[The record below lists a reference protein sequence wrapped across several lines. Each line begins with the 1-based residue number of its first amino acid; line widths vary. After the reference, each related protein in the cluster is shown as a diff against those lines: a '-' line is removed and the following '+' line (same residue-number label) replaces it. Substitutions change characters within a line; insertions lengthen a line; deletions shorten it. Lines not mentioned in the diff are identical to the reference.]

1 MSFYEKADKECR
13 RTLALIDDVLAE
25 IGDEARQRWF
35 VDRFVH
41 LGTIQTH
48 GLDFVDIMRGFSRSA
63 VERACEAGWPKYEE
77 KKPQYRIARGEIGK
91 VLEPIPDH
99 E

>member
-1 MSFYEKADKECR
+1 MSFYEEADKESR

-25 IGDEARQRWF
+25 IADEARQRWF

-41 LGTIQTH
+41 LDTIQAH
-48 GLDFVDIMRGFSRSA
+48 GLDFVDIVRAFSRSA

-77 KKPQYRIARGEIGK
+77 KKPQHRIARGEIGK